1 MVEVDSYVT
10 DCSEPENIAP
20 KKAKLGKHRL
30 TKYYKNWQNDYNW
43 LCIVTSD
50 KYKTYC
56 KLCKKTTISRGGL
69 NDVVKHL
76 RTSSHSKIT
85 SSRAARN
92 ITIYFQAPGTSTSER
107 NLNIMYKTSA
117 AEITSIYHTVQHSLS
132 YNSMECFQKL
142 LPFIICKEHYD
153 LICANVSESRFYN
166 TLTKEKRETWK
177 CTLCVSKQPRTDNT
191 NTPVRSAEDKITT
204 KRGAATTSPHSQLD
218 ISMMDINC
226 ENNTPDNS
234 RETGLSGSNLDV
246 LIYELRLFREELST
260 TRRKIGELNVSLSN
274 LVSRIDACETTID
287 KLNARVEKL
296 EQQQKGENLTNIA
309 ITLAKKLGV
318 NIGEQEVVCAMR
330 VGRPPGQVDASS
342 SSVRPRTVVIRLAR
356 RAVRDEML
364 QAARVRRGV
373 TTEGTGLPGTPRR
386 FYVNER
392 LTRVNRSI
400 YRRARDIAGRLNWR
414 FVWSRDGRVFVRQHQ
429 GDHAPRHR
437 LRSEADLVRVFGPN
451 AVHAVDK

>member
-1 MVEVDSYVT
+1 MDQA
-10 DCSEPENIAP
+10 I
-20 KKAKLGKHRL
+20 
-30 TKYYKNWQNDYNW
+30 
-43 LCIVTSD
+43 
-50 KYKTYC
+50 
-56 KLCKKTTISRGGL
+56 
-69 NDVVKHL
+69 DVVWRRANKLTVSEEVGSSGCRPQSRAIVL
-76 RTSSHSKIT
+76 RPASRALAGRQPRTGPPYVRQDSTLVPDDSWPSCTLKNSANDTEVLHPGLKIT
-85 SSRAARN
+85 
-92 ITIYFQAPGTSTSER
+92 
-107 NLNIMYKTSA
+107 L
-117 AEITSIYHTVQHSLS
+117 
-132 YNSMECFQKL
+132 
-142 LPFIICKEHYD
+142 IICKEHYD

-226 ENNTPDNS
+226 ENNTSDNS

-274 LVSRIDACETTID
+274 LVSRMDACETTID

-296 EQQQKGENLTNIA
+296 EQRINRDPLILEPDNNTFLASMEQLKHEINDRDQELLLNDIELACIPEQKGENLTSIA

-330 VGRPPGQVDASS
+330 VGRPPGQVDASLS
-342 SSVRPRTVVIRLAR
+342 SARPWTVVIRLAR